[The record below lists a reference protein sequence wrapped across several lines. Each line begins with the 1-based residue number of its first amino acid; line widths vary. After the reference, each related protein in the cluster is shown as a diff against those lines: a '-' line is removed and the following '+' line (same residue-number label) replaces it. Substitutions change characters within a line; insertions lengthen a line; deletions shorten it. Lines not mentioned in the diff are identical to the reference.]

1 MAGVPENVIK
11 AMKEAKVSVT
21 IPKPTFQIEHKP
33 DGSMIAQISYDGA
46 LIQEAARDIVKLFSD
61 RLDEAIIDEL
71 ARANGYIKKGE

>member
-1 MAGVPENVIK
+1 MAVIPENVVK
-11 AMKEAKVSVT
+11 AMKEAKVSFT

-33 DGSMIAQISYDGA
+33 DGSMIAQISYDEA
-46 LIQEAARDIVKLFSD
+46 LIQEAARDIIKQFND

>member
-1 MAGVPENVIK
+1 MAVVPENVIK

-33 DGSMIAQISYDGA
+33 DGSMVAQISYDEA
-46 LIQEAARDIVKLFSD
+46 PIQEAAQDIVKQFND